1 MEKKIATIEIAEAVW
16 SQMVKPNCKKVR
28 DKLIEEGYAVP
39 THRTFTKWRDK
50 RGWPKTPQAQ
60 MQGDKG
66 RIKGKKLGVQ
76 AKEALKAVAE
86 TLVGREGATPE
97 DLTKMII
104 EGRDAAPDKAAQAPT
119 PEEQARLA
127 FKTAIDDNLKRL
139 QSFDTPEALLE
150 GVSMEAMRTAH
161 VMFGIL
167 AAMAPQLIVAAP
179 EAVGKCFEAICAGM
193 DVATSPIDRIVALH
207 DAKMK
212 IITFPQP
219 NGKTAEILPP
229 EDDDPLAASFKAHF
243 GAA

>member
-60 MQGDKG
+60 MQAEKTEIRDK
-66 RIKGKKLGVQ
+66 KHGKR
-76 AKEALKAVAE
+76 AKEALKAIAE

-104 EGRDAAPDKAAQAPT
+104 EGRDAVPDKPAAELT
-119 PEEQARLA
+119 PEEQARFA

-139 QSFDTPEALLE
+139 KSFDTPEALLE

-161 VMFGIL
+161 VMFGVLTAL
-167 AAMAPQLIVAAP
+167 APELIAAAP
-179 EAVGKCFEAICAGM
+179 EAAGKCFEAICDGM
-193 DVATSPIDRIVALH
+193 DVATSPIDRIIALH

-212 IITFPQP
+212 IITFQQP
-219 NGKTAEILPP
+219 NGKMAEVLPP

-243 GAA
+243 GGP